1 MDKRA
6 NEMTSYFEKWHTLNL
21 KNLTLLNQPN
31 DSSHTALKSEISE
44 NGSDRY
50 HFWRKGRTG
59 TILGERVEQVP
70 FPPPPKSELAQM
82 NSTLELFLNL
92 ALSRAK

>member
-1 MDKRA
+1 
-6 NEMTSYFEKWHTLNL
+6 MTSYFEKWETSNL

-50 HFWRKGRTG
+50 HFRRTGRTG
-59 TILGERVEQVP
+59 TISGERVEQVP
-70 FPPPPKSELAQM
+70 FRPLQISIGPNEFYFGTFYQFGPNKVQ
-82 NSTLELFLNL
+82 FL
-92 ALSRAK
+92 K

>member
-70 FPPPPKSELAQM
+70 FRPLQNLNWPK
-82 NSTLELFLNL
+82 
-92 ALSRAK
+92 

>member
-1 MDKRA
+1 
-6 NEMTSYFEKWHTLNL
+6 MTSYFEKWETSNL

-50 HFWRKGRTG
+50 HFRRTGRTG
-59 TILGERVEQVP
+59 TISGERVEHFDP
-70 FPPPPKSELAQM
+70 SKSQLAQM
-82 NSTLELFLNL
+82 NSTLELFTNL
-92 ALSRAK
+92 ALTRCNS